1 MNKLNFTKDALDALP
16 IPEQGKRGEYL
27 DSGGKQSVDGLQ
39 LRVTHTGAKTFCVR
53 KRVKNGPPIRETL
66 GRYPA
71 MTIEQAR
78 TKAKIIIGKLSDG
91 LNVAET
97 RRALKDELTFA
108 DLFKEFIKRH
118 ASANRTSDEYQQRY
132 KQYLEKPLG
141 KKRLSEITRQD
152 LGRIHSSIT
161 LAGHPV
167 VANRVLAIASSAFNR
182 GIEWGHIESNPAKG
196 ITRNDEKKRARKRF
210 LLAHELPR
218 FFAALAEETNDTIRD
233 YFLLSILTGAR
244 RANVLSMRW
253 RDVDLDDAIW
263 RIPVT
268 KNGEPQDVTLSPEA
282 VQSLNERKQ
291 NAERGAQYVFPGGG
305 KLGHLVEPKKG
316 WQRLFDRDELAQ
328 LANLIS
334 DSGGTFEPL
343 RDAQGNEIET
353 LAQKLTRA
361 RKQAQSMKLQTEG
374 LRIEDLRIHDL
385 RRTLGS
391 WQARTGA
398 SLTIIGKSLNHKSIQ
413 STAVY
418 ARLDTDPVRQ
428 SVNTAT
434 AAIMEA
440 AGVAKTAEIRKLR
453 SGNA

>member
-1 MNKLNFTKDALDALP
+1 MNRLNFTLDALEALP
-16 IPEQGKRGEYL
+16 IPEHGKRAEYL
-27 DSGGKQSVDGLQ
+27 DSKIDGLQ

-66 GRYPA
+66 GRFNPNKA
-71 MTIEQAR
+71 GCLTIEQAR
-78 TKAKIIIGKLSDG
+78 TKAKIIIGKLSAG
-91 LNVAET
+91 NNVTET
-97 RRALKDELTFA
+97 RRALKQELTFSG
-108 DLFKEFIKRH
+108 LFEDFIQRH
-118 ASANRTSDEYQQRY
+118 AKKNRTVSDYVQRY
-132 KQYLEKPLG
+132 EQYLAKPLG

-152 LGRIHSSIT
+152 LGIIHSKIT
-161 LAGHPV
+161 NNGHAAT
-167 VANRVLAIASSAFNR
+167 ANKVLAIASSVFSK
-182 GIEWGHIESNPAKG
+182 GIEWGHMETNPASNIK
-196 ITRNDEKKRARKRF
+196 RNTIKSRKRF
-210 LLAHELPR
+210 LLPGELPR
-218 FFAALAEETNDTIRD
+218 FFAALAEETNETIRD
-233 YFLLSILTGAR
+233 YFVLSILTGAR
-244 RANVLSMRW
+244 RANVLEMRW
-253 RDVDLDDAIW
+253 RDVILEDAIW
-263 RIPVT
+263 HIPRT

-282 VQSLNERKQ
+282 MEILKSRTGGKEK
-291 NAERGAQYVFPGGG
+291 GALFVFPGTG
-305 KLGHLVEPKKG
+305 KSGHLVEPKAG
-316 WQRLFDRDELAQ
+316 WKRLFDRDELAQ
-328 LANLIS
+328 LETLINEG
-334 DSGGTFEPL
+334 GGTFVPV
-343 RDAQGNEIET
+343 RDTQGNEIET

-440 AGVAKTAEIRKLR
+440 AGVTKSAEIRKLR